1 MDRNAGD
8 RHAWSGTV
16 SAEAEG
22 PMRWGPAPP
31 VDNSRAAQALL
42 IVLSVTAGCTD
53 VIVVLNGLFAAHIT
67 GNLVILAAHIVGGG
81 EAQIAPM
88 LSVPVFIVMVGLTRL
103 LAGGLESIGLASL
116 RPLLLLQF
124 LLLAGF
130 LVLCVA
136 FGPRIDPNAAIAILA
151 GMLGVS
157 AMAVQNALVQ
167 ISLKGAPSTAV
178 MTSNVTRFAMDV
190 GELLLGGDPADVAKA
205 RNRAAHTLPA
215 IVGFTVGCGLGAA
228 CEAALGTWSLALPA
242 GLALLAF
249 ARGLRPSPGMDRAD
263 EPSRFSYTRFATNRL
278 ACCPASGGCAT
289 VRRSAAA
296 LWAAALGLG
305 LSCPLRRVLARA
317 RKCLLG
323 RHHSRDRCFAA

>member
-1 MDRNAGD
+1 MGM
-8 RHAWSGTV
+8 V
-16 SAEAEG
+16 
-22 PMRWGPAPP
+22 PAPSA
-31 VDNSRAAQALL
+31 DDSRAVQALL

-53 VIVVLNGLFAAHIT
+53 VIGFLVLNGLFTAHIT

-103 LAGGLESIGLASL
+103 LAGGLASIGLASL

-136 FGPRIDPNAAIAILA
+136 AGPRIDPNAT
-151 GMLGVS
+151 
-157 AMAVQNALVQ
+157 LVQ

-190 GELLLGGDPADVAKA
+190 GEVLLGGDSADVAKA
-205 RNRAAHTLPA
+205 RNRAARTLPV

-242 GLALLAF
+242 SLAMLAF
-249 ARGLRPSPGMDRAD
+249 VIG
-263 EPSRFSYTRFATNRL
+263 
-278 ACCPASGGCAT
+278 
-289 VRRSAAA
+289 
-296 LWAAALGLG
+296 
-305 LSCPLRRVLARA
+305 
-317 RKCLLG
+317 
-323 RHHSRDRCFAA
+323 FAAERDDGPH

>member
-1 MDRNAGD
+1 
-8 RHAWSGTV
+8 V
-16 SAEAEG
+16 SAEADG
-22 PMRWGPAPP
+22 PMGWVPPPP
-31 VDNSRAAQALL
+31 VDNSRAVQALL

-53 VIVVLNGLFAAHIT
+53 VVGFLVLNGLFTAHIT

-136 FGPRIDPNAAIAILA
+136 AGPRIDPNAAHAILA

-167 ISLKGAPSTAV
+167 ISLKGPSTAV
-178 MTSNVTRFAMDV
+178 MTSNVTRFATDV
-190 GELLLGGDPADVAKA
+190 GEVLLGGDPVDVAKA
-205 RNRAAHTLPA
+205 RNRAAHVLPA
-215 IVGFTVGCGLGAA
+215 IVGFTAGCGLGAA
-228 CEAALGTWSLALPA
+228 CEAALGAWSLALPA

-249 ARGLRPSPGMDRAD
+249 AMG
-263 EPSRFSYTRFATNRL
+263 
-278 ACCPASGGCAT
+278 
-289 VRRSAAA
+289 
-296 LWAAALGLG
+296 
-305 LSCPLRRVLARA
+305 
-317 RKCLLG
+317 
-323 RHHSRDRCFAA
+323 FAAEPEDGPH

>member
-1 MDRNAGD
+1 M
-8 RHAWSGTV
+8 GTV

-22 PMRWGPAPP
+22 PMALVSVPS
-31 VDNSRAAQALL
+31 VDNSRAVQALL

-53 VIVVLNGLFAAHIT
+53 IIGFLGLNGLFTAHIT

-81 EAQIAPM
+81 EAQIVKM
-88 LSVPVFIVMVGLTRL
+88 LSVPVFIVMVGLTIP
-103 LAGGLESIGLASL
+103 LAGALESIGLASL

-124 LLLAGF
+124 LLLVGF

-136 FGPRIDPNAAIAILA
+136 AGPRIDPNSTNAILA

-190 GELLLGGDPADVAKA
+190 GEVLLGGDPADVARA
-205 RNRAAHTLPA
+205 RNRAARTLPV
-215 IVGFTVGCGLGAA
+215 IVGFAVGCGLGAA
-228 CEAALGTWSLALPA
+228 CEAALGLWSLALPA

-249 ARGLRPSPGMDRAD
+249 AMG
-263 EPSRFSYTRFATNRL
+263 
-278 ACCPASGGCAT
+278 
-289 VRRSAAA
+289 
-296 LWAAALGLG
+296 
-305 LSCPLRRVLARA
+305 
-317 RKCLLG
+317 
-323 RHHSRDRCFAA
+323 FAAEPDGGRGS